1 MSKNNSVALVSYP
14 TSGQLPVCMTN
25 DLLFHF
31 LLQDTDH
38 PNILKGIISSFFD
51 ISFDDIKSAFVENP
65 ITYGEDFSAKEMVLD
80 VKALLNNANIIN
92 LEMQVL
98 NHENW
103 PERSISYLC
112 RCFDNL
118 ESGEGY
124 SNVKGAYHIGFLD
137 YTLFPESPEFFA
149 QYVIQNKKTNQLY
162 STKFGIDVV
171 DLTKIDL
178 ATDEDRMHN
187 RHLWASFFKATT
199 WEEIHMLATQD
210 KNIQSAAEKLGSL
223 SADKKLR
230 DEIWARQDWI
240 RCQIDMRTYFETQ
253 IADKETAI
261 AEAEATIAEKDAI
274 IAALMAENMEL
285 RSRK

>member
-1 MSKNNSVALVSYP
+1 MSKSNSVVPVSYP

-25 DLLFHF
+25 DLLFHY

-124 SNVKGAYHIGFLD
+124 INVKGAYHIGFLD
-137 YTLFPESPEFFA
+137 FTLFPDTPEFYA
-149 QYVIQNKKTNQLY
+149 TYTIRNTKTNLPY
-162 STKFGIDVV
+162 TSKFGISVV
-171 DLTKIDL
+171 DLNKINN
-178 ATDEDRMHN
+178 ATEEDKIHH
-187 RHLWASFFKATT
+187 RHLWASFFKSTS
-199 WEEIHMLATQD
+199 WEEIHMLALQD
-210 KNIQSAAEKLGSL
+210 KNIETAAIKLN
-223 SADKKLR
+223 KLIEDQNIR
-230 DEIWARQDWI
+230 DEIWARQDFI
-240 RCQIDMRTYFETQ
+240 RCQNDLRYYYETE
-253 IADKETAI
+253 IASLHEEIERLK
-261 AEAEATIAEKDAI
+261 K
-274 IAALMAENMEL
+274 LVN
-285 RSRK
+285 K